1 VTQEVAYR
9 FIRALNALEQDS
21 EVDPIV
27 DTFSEFCEIET
38 PIVPQTVRGITQ
50 ARAFWAGYRMAFL
63 KIHSTYRNVV
73 IGDRSIALEWTAS
86 CVNRS
91 GKQLR
96 YDGVSILDTA
106 GPHITYFRTYF
117 DLRVLRQSVKPQRM
131 SVSTNVH

>member
-1 VTQEVAYR
+1 MTHEVAYR
-9 FIRALNALEQDS
+9 VIRALNALEQDG

-38 PIVPQTVRGITQ
+38 PVIPQRLHGITQ
-50 ARAFWAGYRMAFL
+50 ARAFWAGYRMAFR
-63 KIHSTYRNVV
+63 KIHSSYRNIV
-73 IGDRSIALEWTAS
+73 IGDRSIALEWTAN

-91 GKQLR
+91 GKEFR

-117 DLRVLRQSVKPQRM
+117 DSRVVQQGVTPQRM
-131 SVSTNVH
+131 SVSTTVH

>member
-1 VTQEVAYR
+1 MTHEVAYR
-9 FIRALNALEQDS
+9 FIQALNALEQDG

-38 PIVPQTVRGITQ
+38 PVIPKRLHGLTQ
-50 ARAFWAGYRMAFL
+50 AREFWAGYRMAFR
-63 KIHSTYRNVV
+63 KIHSTFRNIV

-91 GKQLR
+91 GRQFH

-117 DLRVLRQSVKPQRM
+117 DSRVVRQRVTRHRM
-131 SVSTNVH
+131 SQPTTVH